1 MDILILGL
9 LLWSLPHLLKR
20 IAPGL
25 RGRLGDVPG
34 KMLVTV
40 LSLAAIALMVIGYR
54 RAEVVPLYTPL
65 PGIGHL
71 NNLLMLIA
79 IFLLG
84 MGHSRGMLRAK
95 LRHPMLTGVI
105 VWAVAHLLVNGDY
118 ASLLLFGGMGLWAV
132 LEMMMINAQDGP
144 WQRPAPGPI
153 TGDLRLLA
161 ITLVLYGAIGG
172 IHAWL
177 GYWPFG

>member
-84 MGHSRGMLRAK
+84 LGHSRGMLRAMRS
-95 LRHPMLTGVI
+95 LPTSCTSPATASRRMVS
-105 VWAVAHLLVNGDY
+105 ASSRVAIHS
-118 ASLLLFGGMGLWAV
+118 ASPLPKPCRVTA
-132 LEMMMINAQDGP
+132 A
-144 WQRPAPGPI
+144 
-153 TGDLRLLA
+153 
-161 ITLVLYGAIGG
+161 
-172 IHAWL
+172 
-177 GYWPFG
+177 